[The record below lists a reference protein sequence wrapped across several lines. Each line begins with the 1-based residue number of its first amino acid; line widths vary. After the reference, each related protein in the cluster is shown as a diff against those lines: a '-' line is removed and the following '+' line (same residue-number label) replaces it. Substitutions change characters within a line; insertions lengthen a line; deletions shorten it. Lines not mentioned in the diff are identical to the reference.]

1 MSLGTQPLVFD
12 DEVFGAARHG
22 TSMTIELAAAGFVG
36 TLKLGSRS
44 LLLKLGS
51 AATVETRK
59 LQAFTVPQA
68 SR

>member
-1 MSLGTQPLVFD
+1 
-12 DEVFGAARHG
+12 
-22 TSMTIELAAAGFVG
+22 MTIELAAAGFVG

-51 AATVETRK
+51 AATVEIRK